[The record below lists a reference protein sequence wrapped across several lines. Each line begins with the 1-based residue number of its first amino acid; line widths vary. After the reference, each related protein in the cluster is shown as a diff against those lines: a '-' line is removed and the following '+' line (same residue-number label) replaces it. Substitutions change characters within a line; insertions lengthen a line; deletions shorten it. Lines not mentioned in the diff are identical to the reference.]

1 MQGLTSDS
9 RVKERGSRSDCIHR
23 GRHALIKSVFRI
35 TKSCKKRE
43 IYTSLVL
50 LSNQLIAINCI
61 LHKSLCLHNILYYVN
76 TNFCVRCD

>member
-9 RVKERGSRSDCIHR
+9 RVKERRSRSDCIHR

-35 TKSCKKRE
+35 TKSCKKRD

-50 LSNQLIAINCI
+50 SNQLITINSI
-61 LHKSLCLHNILYYVN
+61 LHKSTVLCKN
-76 TNFCVRCD
+76 TLLC